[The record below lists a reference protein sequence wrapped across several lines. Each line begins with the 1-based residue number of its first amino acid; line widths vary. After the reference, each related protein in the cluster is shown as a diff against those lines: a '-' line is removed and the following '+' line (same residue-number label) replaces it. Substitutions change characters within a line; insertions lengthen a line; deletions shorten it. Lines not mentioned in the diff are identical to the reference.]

1 MSTELTECPHCK
13 TNLKSGLFSSVT
25 LLDNNK
31 VEIINEFIESPFDAY
46 CTKCGN
52 ELYSKYSKILMEEKQ
67 NLTQEIYNLIYSIP
81 VISIHTQYNWE
92 YEILEMVTGQ
102 STTGTGVL
110 SEFTSSFTDLFG
122 VQSKRYNQKL
132 KFGENMC
139 LAQLR
144 KQTLDLGG
152 NAVIGTD
159 IDYSE
164 VGGQKGMLMVCMGGT
179 AINITNIEVLGKD
192 RADNIAKIKE
202 LNKRIDE
209 LNEYDLN
216 DENETVIII
225 SHK

>member
-1 MSTELTECPHCK
+1 MSTEFTECPYCK
-13 TNLKSGLFSSVT
+13 TKLKSGLLSSVT
-25 LLDNNK
+25 LLNDDK
-31 VEIINEFIESPFDAY
+31 IDIINEYSDEQFDAY

-52 ELYSKYSKILMEEKQ
+52 ELYSICSQLLIEEKKK
-67 NLTQEIYNLIYSIP
+67 LTLEIYDLMGSIP
-81 VISIHTQYNWE
+81 VISIHTPYKWE

-102 STTGTGVL
+102 STTGTGVI

-122 VQSKRYNQKL
+122 TQSKHYNQKL
-132 KFGENMC
+132 KYGENMC
-139 LAQLR
+139 FAQLR

-192 RADNIAKIKE
+192 RADNIVKIKE
-202 LNKRIDE
+202 LIERMDE
-209 LNEYDLN
+209 LNEYNLDN
-216 DENETVIII
+216 QKETLHLT

>member
-1 MSTELTECPHCK
+1 
-13 TNLKSGLFSSVT
+13 
-25 LLDNNK
+25 
-31 VEIINEFIESPFDAY
+31 
-46 CTKCGN
+46 
-52 ELYSKYSKILMEEKQ
+52 
-67 NLTQEIYNLIYSIP
+67 
-81 VISIHTQYNWE
+81 
-92 YEILEMVTGQ
+92 
-102 STTGTGVL
+102 
-110 SEFTSSFTDLFG
+110 
-122 VQSKRYNQKL
+122 
-132 KFGENMC
+132 MC